1 MCKTLTFL
9 RLCKVLPEDDE
20 KQQSTI
26 NGGKV
31 LVNERLCSLLHSR
44 FQCRHATLL
53 PTSGEERCVTTLK
66 TAVQQTIS
74 LVAHLAK
81 IGKMKRFQN
90 FDKKPLTNLSWFMFL
105 LAQEGFFRYR
115 TLTTFSLLIWPKKG
129 EIRKFQIFNSK

>member
-44 FQCRHATLL
+44 F
-53 PTSGEERCVTTLK
+53 
-66 TAVQQTIS
+66 
-74 LVAHLAK
+74 
-81 IGKMKRFQN
+81 
-90 FDKKPLTNLSWFMFL
+90 
-105 LAQEGFFRYR
+105 
-115 TLTTFSLLIWPKKG
+115 
-129 EIRKFQIFNSK
+129 